1 MPATWKLQGVVLSL
15 HLVPKGNVASK
26 VVRSHLISSKSDG
39 GKSRLLHLQMARPN
53 TMLLSCWPVWMDL
66 TPATPEIH
74 QLGLQAGEG
83 KAGDGI
89 KGLHRQ
95 GSG

>member
-1 MPATWKLQGVVLSL
+1 M
-15 HLVPKGNVASK
+15 ASK

-39 GKSRLLHLQMARPN
+39 GKSQLLHPQMARP
-53 TMLLSCWPVWMDL
+53 TTVLLNCWPVWMEL

-74 QLGLQAGEG
+74 HLGLQAGES

-89 KGLHRQ
+89 KGLFRQ